1 MGSAS
6 GGVHLTRASS
16 DSSASAS
23 GGVHLTRA
31 CSVSSASASGGVHL
45 TRASSVSSA
54 SASGGVHL
62 TRASGDPATI
72 HPTGTCRG
80 IHPTGTTS
88 PVRTD
93 TVCAASCAASSVRSA
108 SVLLSNRQGYVLQD
122 PG

>member
-1 MGSAS
+1 MGS
-6 GGVHLTRASS
+6 S
-16 DSSASAS
+16 DPSASAS

-45 TRASSVSSA
+45 TRASCVSICA

-62 TRASGDPATI
+62 TRASGDPAAV
-72 HPTGTCRG
+72 HPTGASRG

-88 PVRTD
+88 PVRPD
-93 TVCAASCAASSVRSA
+93 TVCAASCVASSVRSA